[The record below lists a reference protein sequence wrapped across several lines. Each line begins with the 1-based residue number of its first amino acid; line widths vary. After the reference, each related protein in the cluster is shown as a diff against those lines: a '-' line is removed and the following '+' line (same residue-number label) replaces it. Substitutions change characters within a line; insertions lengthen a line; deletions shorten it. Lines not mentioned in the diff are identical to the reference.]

1 MIFSK
6 TASAH
11 QLWTSLASLF
21 MDNKNYRAI
30 QLEETF
36 KSLKKGSLSIH
47 DYCQT
52 INHITDQLVDVGHP
66 ISDKQLVLQTLH
78 GLPKSYNT
86 VVNLISFQTPIPTF
100 FQTRSLLQMEETRI
114 FEPEPLP
121 STFQNQNQTPQNQ
134 NQNLNP
140 PYFSNGR
147 CGPWRSRGRGN

>member
-1 MIFSK
+1 
-6 TASAH
+6 
-11 QLWTSLASLF
+11 
-21 MDNKNYRAI
+21 MDNKDYRAI

-52 INHITDQLVDVGHP
+52 IHHITDQLVDVGHP

-86 VVNLISFQTPIPTF
+86 PVNLISFQTPLPTF